1 MPGVILVAVVVFIL
15 LTGFRVAQQYERALV
30 FRFGRYTGL
39 RGPGLFWIIP
49 LGVERALKVDMRV
62 FTDGVEQQEAMTRDN
77 VPVKANAVIWYR
89 IVKPDL
95 AIIEVQNV
103 RNAVIQVALTTL
115 RNIIGQ
121 HSLDDVLKERE
132 KLAGFIKDRV
142 DSMTEA
148 WGVEIQNVEMK
159 NVEIPASM
167 QRAMAQEAEALR
179 EKRARIIKAEAE
191 MDAAVKA
198 ARGGGRDHED
208 AGRARTAPHA
218 DAHRNRRRAEHDD
231 GGDDAERI
239 RLRRAGVVGEEIV
252 QIKKA
257 RRGGSPRF
265 LGCHKFTRRWSVRVM
280 IPRVGGAQPV
290 EAVAGNRVLPG
301 KIFFNRQP
309 VPPAGFLEA
318 DQSTLHGGDD
328 FRLAPRDPA
337 GGFGLGQIRQGEG
350 APVGSDH
357 CVAVNSSITSHCPFS
372 PFVFPRRLRKLRPH
386 GLFPRELLH
395 RQNCLTVGFR
405 LCSNK
410 TQIVATLASCGL
422 RARWNGDKR
431 REARRGP

>member
-1 MPGVILVAVVVFIL
+1 MPEILIGLVAIVAFLL

-30 FRFGRYTGL
+30 FRFGRFKAT
-39 RGPGLFWIIP
+39 RAPGLFWIIP
-49 LGVERALKVDMRV
+49 LGIERAIKVDMRV

-191 MDAAVKA
+191 MDAAVKLREAADEIMKTPAALELRRMQMLTEIGAEQNTMTVVMMPSEFVSA
-198 ARGGGRDHED
+198 AR
-208 AGRARTAPHA
+208 AFA
-218 DAHRNRRRAEHDD
+218 
-231 GGDDAERI
+231 
-239 RLRRAGVVGEEIV
+239 
-252 QIKKA
+252 
-257 RRGGSPRF
+257 
-265 LGCHKFTRRWSVRVM
+265 
-280 IPRVGGAQPV
+280 
-290 EAVAGNRVLPG
+290 
-301 KIFFNRQP
+301 
-309 VPPAGFLEA
+309 
-318 DQSTLHGGDD
+318 
-328 FRLAPRDPA
+328 
-337 GGFGLGQIRQGEG
+337 EG
-350 APVGSDH
+350 APVLPKESGS
-357 CVAVNSSITSHCPFS
+357 ST
-372 PFVFPRRLRKLRPH
+372 
-386 GLFPRELLH
+386 
-395 RQNCLTVGFR
+395 
-405 LCSNK
+405 
-410 TQIVATLASCGL
+410 
-422 RARWNGDKR
+422 
-431 REARRGP
+431 